1 MENQIKILGIGA
13 HGCDVFGRAGGTIAR
28 YIKNGHKA
36 TIVALTYGERGEAES
51 VWGQEGMTVEK
62 VKELKKK
69 EITEAAKIL
78 GVDIR
83 MLDYDDNPLEF
94 NRERFLELVDIIREE
109 KPDIV
114 LTHWINDW
122 LNWDHATTAE
132 WTVRAVWSAARKG
145 IVTKTPVHKV
155 KEIYMFMPSG
165 VSEEVVGFR
174 PDILIDVSDMSELK
188 KKFIEVFA
196 TQADSHSYFLE
207 TTQGY
212 RGKQAGVKYA
222 EAFVRF
228 SKGVSSGSL
237 KFLPLGE

>member
-1 MENQIKILGIGA
+1 MDKQIKILGIGA

-36 TIVALTYGERGEAES
+36 TIVALTYGERGEAE
-51 VWGQEGMTVEK
+51 VAWGQENMTVEK

-83 MLDYDDNPLEF
+83 MMDYDDNPLEF

-145 IVTKTPVHKV
+145 ILTKSPVHKV
-155 KEIYMFMPSG
+155 KERDFGRIWLIASNWSRDNGLDEPSESVKRHLDHEMTLLLSKNIEGTWIYLY
-165 VSEEVVGFR
+165 ER
-174 PDILIDVSDMSELK
+174 K
-188 KKFIEVFA
+188 
-196 TQADSHSYFLE
+196 
-207 TTQGY
+207 
-212 RGKQAGVKYA
+212 
-222 EAFVRF
+222 
-228 SKGVSSGSL
+228 
-237 KFLPLGE
+237 

>member
-1 MENQIKILGIGA
+1 M
-13 HGCDVFGRAGGTIAR
+13 
-28 YIKNGHKA
+28 
-36 TIVALTYGERGEAES
+36 
-51 VWGQEGMTVEK
+51 M
-62 VKELKKK
+62 
-69 EITEAAKIL
+69 
-78 GVDIR
+78 
-83 MLDYDDNPLEF
+83 DYEDNPLEF
-94 NRERFLELVDIIREE
+94 NRERFLELVDIIREV

-145 IVTKTPVHKV
+145 IVTKNPVHKV

-165 VSEEVVGFR
+165 LSEDVVGFS
-174 PDILIDVSDMSELK
+174 PNILIDVSDMNELK
-188 KKFIEVFA
+188 KKFVGAFV
-196 TQADSHSYFLE
+196 TQTDSHSYFLE
-207 TTQGY
+207 KSQGY

-228 SKGVSSGSL
+228 SKGYSSGSL

>member
-1 MENQIKILGIGA
+1 MDNQIKILGVGA

-36 TIVALTYGERGEAES
+36 TIVCLTYGERGEAEEA
-51 VWGQEGMTVEK
+51 WRQDNMTIEK

-78 GVDIR
+78 GADIR
-83 MLDYDDNPLEF
+83 LMDYDDNPLQF
-94 NRERFLELVDIIREE
+94 NRERFLELVDIVREV

-114 LTHWINDW
+114 LTHWVDDW
-122 LNWDHATTAE
+122 VNWDHATAAE
-132 WTVRAVWSAARKG
+132 WTARAVWSASRRG
-145 IVTKTPVHKV
+145 VVTKNPPHKV

-165 VSEEVVGFR
+165 TSEEVCGFN
-174 PDILIDVSDMSELK
+174 PDILIDISDMTELK
-188 KKFIEVFA
+188 KKFIGVFA
-196 TQADSHSYFLE
+196 TQAGSHTYFIE
-207 TTQGY
+207 TAARY
-212 RGKQAGVKYA
+212 RGDQAGVKYA

-228 SKGVSSGSL
+228 SKGYKSGSL